1 MAVVRKAKKKT
12 AGKKVTTESK
22 AKSDSERKAFK
33 DWFDKSAAAAMA
45 DQICAVHK
53 EFDKASFRRRA
64 LKKIEVLEFNDRVKQ
79 FSDALHQTLPASY
92 PEAIGILVASL
103 PEEVDAASVTD
114 GYLQWPIGQFIADY
128 GTDHFKQSIVA
139 MTELTQRF
147 SSEFAVRPYVEKY
160 PDQTLAYLQKQT
172 SHPSEHVRRWC
183 SEGTRTRLPW
193 GNKLNDLIA
202 EPEPVFPI
210 LEALLDDESLYVRKS
225 VANNLND
232 LSKDHPQLVINKC
245 RGWKRKNSPHRDWII
260 KQGLRGLIKLGDPAA
275 LELTGFGT
283 PEKVKVALEVSPSV
297 IKVGQTVTMK
307 AVIGNNSKKNQSL
320 MIDYVV
326 HYVRKNSVV
335 NEKVFKWKTVDI
347 EAGGTITVK
356 KSHPMKETTI
366 RALYKGRH
374 KLEVQVNGVRLASG
388 SFTLK

>member
-1 MAVVRKAKKKT
+1 MAVARKSKKKT
-12 AGKKVTTESK
+12 AGKKPATESK
-22 AKSDSERKAFK
+22 VKGDSERKAFK
-33 DWFDKSAAAAMA
+33 DWFDKTAAAAMA
-45 DQICAVHK
+45 DQIGAVYK
-53 EFDKASFRRRA
+53 EFDNASFKRSA

-79 FSDALHQTLPASY
+79 FSDALQQTLPASY
-92 PEAIGILVASL
+92 PEAIGIIVESL
-103 PEEVDAASVTD
+103 PEEVSAASVTD

-128 GTDHFKQSIVA
+128 GTDHFKQSIHA

-160 PDQTLAYLQKQT
+160 PDQTFAYLQKQT

-202 EPEPVFPI
+202 DPGPVFPI

-232 LSKDHPQLVINKC
+232 LSKDHPELVLKKC
-245 RGWKRKNSPHRDWII
+245 RSWKRKNNPHRDWII
-260 KQGLRGLIKLGDPAA
+260 KQGLRGLIKLGDPTA
-275 LELTGFGT
+275 LELTGFSK
-283 PEKVKVALEVSPSV
+283 PEKVTAELKVSPNV
-297 IKVGQTVTMK
+297 IKVGE
-307 AVIGNNSKKNQSL
+307 AVMMNAVVENNSKKSQSL

-326 HYVRKNSVV
+326 HYVRKNNVV
-335 NEKVFKWKTVDI
+335 NEKVFKWKTLDV
-347 EAGGTITVK
+347 EAGGTATVK

-366 RALYKGRH
+366 RALYKGSH
-374 KLEVQVNGVRLASG
+374 KVDVQVNGVRLASG
-388 SFTLK
+388 KFTLK